1 MRTTRGFIRELAD
14 EAERLTNVALV
25 VGFEQ
30 HAEFVFY
37 EPEGDERLLTELNQ
51 LIRQGGEP
59 VGFVGFLLGDGE
71 GRVYTRAV
79 AEHGNESWV
88 HSYLTRL
95 MDRSRELLRDPGIQ
109 AGLPPRPDLN

>member
-1 MRTTRGFIRELAD
+1 MRTTRGLIRELAD
-14 EAERLTNVALV
+14 EAERLTNLALMI
-25 VGFEQ
+25 GFEQ

-79 AEHGNESWV
+79 ASMAMNHGS
-88 HSYLTRL
+88 
-95 MDRSRELLRDPGIQ
+95 I
-109 AGLPPRPDLN
+109 AI